1 MSRHYNQNYNKDDI
15 DRILKI
21 IKECVKN
28 DKYTISINENRQENI
43 DFINEYNIRSERQKS
58 ILMELK
64 IEDFCHTLQNT
75 KAGYEHEILY
85 VFAPQVYLFEAQ
97 GTEVTVD
104 MYIKINIIGTVGGDR
119 VVVISFHRRNKPI
132 EYLFRD

>member
-1 MSRHYNQNYNKDDI
+1 MSRYYNQNYNKDEI

-21 IKECVKN
+21 IKECVVS
-28 DKYTISINENRQENI
+28 DKYTIAINENRQENI
-43 DFINEYNIRSERQKS
+43 DFINEYNIRSDRQKS

-64 IEDFCHTLQNT
+64 IEDFCYTLQNT
-75 KAGYEHEILY
+75 KIGYEHEILY

-104 MYIKINIIGTVGGDR
+104 MYIKINIIDTVGGDR
-119 VVVISFHRRNKPI
+119 VVVISFHRCNKPI

>member
-75 KAGYEHEILY
+75 KAGYEREILY

>member
-1 MSRHYNQNYNKDDI
+1 MSRNYNQNYNKDEI

-21 IKECVKN
+21 IKECVVS
-28 DKYTISINENRQENI
+28 DKYTVAINENRQENI
-43 DFINEYNIRSERQKS
+43 DFINEYNIRSDRQKS

-64 IEDFCHTLQNT
+64 IEDFCYTLQNT
-75 KAGYEHEILY
+75 KIGYEHEILY

-104 MYIKINIIGTVGGDR
+104 MYIKINIIDTVGGDR

>member
-1 MSRHYNQNYNKDDI
+1 MSRYHNQNYNKDEI

-21 IKECVKN
+21 IKECVGS
-28 DKYTISINENRQENI
+28 DKYTIAINENRQENI
-43 DFINEYNIRSERQKS
+43 DFINEYNIRSDRQKS

-75 KAGYEHEILY
+75 KIGYKHEILY

-104 MYIKINIIGTVGGDR
+104 MYIKINIIDTVGGDR